1 MRDSVDPNLKDHKY
15 PETPYPAWVGLSWRK
30 DVGDVLKKHYPNN
43 FIPIYHNGQEYDSFD
58 YIDQGLRLCDSMPG
72 VKDEHLNSEGNK
84 VIADSVIRKLKSY
97 E

>member
-1 MRDSVDPNLKDHKY
+1 MGKILKKLY
-15 PETPYPAWVGLSWRK
+15 PE
-30 DVGDVLKKHYPNN
+30 N

-72 VKDEHLNSEGNK
+72 VKDEHLNSEGCK
-84 VIADSVIRKLKSY
+84 VIANSIVRKLKTY